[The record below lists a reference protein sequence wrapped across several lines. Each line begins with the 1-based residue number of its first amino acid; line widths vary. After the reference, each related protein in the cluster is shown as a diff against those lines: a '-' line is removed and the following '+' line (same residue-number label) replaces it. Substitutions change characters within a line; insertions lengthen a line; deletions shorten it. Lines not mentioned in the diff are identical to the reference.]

1 MVRPPAGSRTY
12 TTVVRFDQLEHLQA
26 WLHSPARTRLL
37 DVIEPHLSRADLPE
51 IRTGLEFW
59 VTPPDVAA
67 QQTVR
72 PYKQFLLVLSVIYP
86 LSLVVPGLLQSL
98 PLPAEARGLLAAT
111 VIVGL
116 MTYVIMPRYTRLVS
130 AWLYR

>member
-1 MVRPPAGSRTY
+1 M
-12 TTVVRFDQLEHLQA
+12 
-26 WLHSPARTRLL
+26 
-37 DVIEPHLSRADLPE
+37 
-51 IRTGLEFW
+51 
-59 VTPPDVAA
+59 TPPNVA
-67 QQTVR
+67 QQTVH